1 MSMRRIGSNSYL
13 LFLGAFTLGICAFG
27 GTGLFFLG
35 SAPAHSEQTAPVEPT
50 WAAAAPGRVE
60 PKGREL
66 RIAAS
71 APAAIKEVLVQLN
84 DRVKTGDLMI
94 QLDSQELKAK
104 LGAAK
109 AEAAVRAAERDAAEV
124 KGTAL
129 ERRKAEDTLYNA
141 ERSAFDARLELD
153 HLFSRARLNQVSAE
167 DVEKG
172 RGAVT
177 AADEKVERERVNLKR
192 VLSKNLP
199 ALTREE
205 AALSAARAE
214 VAVVSTALE
223 RMHIRSPVDASV
235 LELHAKL
242 GEMATPSADTPLLVL
257 GDTSHLQVRAEVA
270 VVSTALERMHVRS
283 PVDATVLE
291 LHAKLGEMASPS
303 ADSPLLVLGD
313 TTHLQV
319 RAEVQE
325 RDVRKIYPGQAA
337 IVKSDAF
344 PNRSFDARVSVMA
357 RALGAPQLAARQGQR
372 KQTDV
377 DVLEVVLDLDEG
389 VPLLPGMR
397 TDVLFKEAESMPKSS
412 VAKTE

>member
-1 MSMRRIGSNSYL
+1 MSMRRIKPTSVM
-13 LFLGAFTLGICAFG
+13 LFLGVLTFGIGAIG
-27 GTGLFFLG
+27 ATGLFSLG
-35 SAPAHSEQTAPVEPT
+35 STPARSEQPATLEPA

-66 RIAAS
+66 HLGAS

-84 DRVKTGDLMI
+84 DRVKTGDLLI
-94 QLDSQELKAK
+94 KLDDEELKAK
-104 LGAAK
+104 LAAVK
-109 AEAAVRAAERDAAEV
+109 AEAAVRLAERDSNEV
-124 KGTAL
+124 KGAAL
-129 ERRKAEDTLYNA
+129 DRRKAEDSLYSA
-141 ERSAFDARLELD
+141 ERGAFDARMDLD
-153 HLFSRARLNQVSAE
+153 RLISLAKENQVSAGE
-167 DVEKG
+167 VEKG
-172 RGAVT
+172 RAAVP
-177 AADEKVERERVNLKR
+177 AADSKLEHERANLKR
-192 VLSKNLP
+192 VQSKNLP

-223 RMHIRSPVDASV
+223 RTHIRSPI
-235 LELHAKL
+235 E
-242 GEMATPSADTPLLVL
+242 
-257 GDTSHLQVRAEVA
+257 
-270 VVSTALERMHVRS
+270 
-283 PVDATVLE
+283 ATVLE
-291 LHAKLGEMASPS
+291 LHAKLGEMASPA
-303 ADSPLLVLGD
+303 ADTPLLVLGD

-357 RALGAPQLAARQGQR
+357 RALAAPQLLARGQR
-372 KQTDV
+372 KPTDV
-377 DVLEVVLDLDEG
+377 DILEVILDLDDG

-397 TDVLFKEAESMPKSS
+397 TDVLFKEAESLQKSS

>member
-35 SAPAHSEQTAPVEPT
+35 SAPAQSEQTAPVEPT

-84 DRVKTGDLMI
+84 YRVKTGDLMI

-205 AALSAARAE
+205 AALSAA
-214 VAVVSTALE
+214 
-223 RMHIRSPVDASV
+223 
-235 LELHAKL
+235 
-242 GEMATPSADTPLLVL
+242 
-257 GDTSHLQVRAEVA
+257 RAEVA